1 MIKEMFICLALF
13 EMNGVIN
20 EKNICENIETLS
32 YISKEYNI
40 DTYTYVS
47 MLWVESNF
55 NKEIVSYTGKACG
68 ISQVVPKWTRPK
80 KSCKDLNTDITASV
94 KDNVLE
100 QGEDTLT
107 FLGNYVEQIDSDL
120 DKTKLKEV
128 MKDLYTEASER

>member
-1 MIKEMFICLALF
+1 MFNNLIDKLHNTADTH
-13 EMNGVIN
+13 EV
-20 EKNICENIETLS
+20 NIIE
-32 YISKEYNI
+32 
-40 DTYTYVS
+40 
-47 MLWVESNF
+47 
-55 NKEIVSYTGKACG
+55 
-68 ISQVVPKWTRPK
+68 
-80 KSCKDLNTDITASV
+80 DLNTDITASV